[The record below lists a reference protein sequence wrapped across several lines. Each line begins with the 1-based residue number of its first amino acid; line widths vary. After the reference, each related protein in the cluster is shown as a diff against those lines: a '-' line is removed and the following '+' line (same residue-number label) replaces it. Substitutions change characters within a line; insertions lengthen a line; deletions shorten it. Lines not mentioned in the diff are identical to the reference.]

1 MSPVRPEGSETLGTR
16 VEIKNL
22 NSFRTMTAAITYEL
36 DRQTALLEAGGKV
49 DQETLGWD
57 ETNEVTVSQR
67 SKEEA
72 HDYRYFPEPD
82 LPPLVIN
89 TAEIEAARE
98 RLPERPDRKFIR
110 FMADLRLDAYQAE
123 VLTVDRDTAEF
134 YESVVNAM
142 PRPDAGLAANWVS
155 GELFGIMN
163 ATNMLVET
171 LPISPAALAGLLD
184 LLQQGKVNNATAKT
198 VLEKMV
204 ATEQQALTII
214 EAEGLAQIS
223 DREAIAEVVRQVLA
237 EHPDEVQAYHE
248 GKVAL
253 RQWFFGQVMRQMR
266 GKANPGVVQ
275 ELLKE
280 TL

>member
-1 MSPVRPEGSETLGTR
+1 MSWTVKRPCCRGR
-16 VEIKNL
+16 
-22 NSFRTMTAAITYEL
+22 AA
-36 DRQTALLEAGGKV
+36 KV

-89 TAEIEAARE
+89 PAEIEAARE

-214 EAEGLAQIS
+214 EDGRPGPNFRSGGHRRSGASSFGGTSRRSPGLS
-223 DREAIAEVVRQVLA
+223 
-237 EHPDEVQAYHE
+237 
-248 GKVAL
+248 
-253 RQWFFGQVMRQMR
+253 
-266 GKANPGVVQ
+266 
-275 ELLKE
+275 
-280 TL
+280 